1 MILYVVK
8 KIRYGK
14 TAALKEYLLKGE
26 KISFIEASL
35 FFGVGNLW
43 NQIRL
48 IKKDGFIIKSKKV
61 SMAKIVKRLN
71 EKIVCKTPK
80 NLPIKEIEMIE
91 YWISK

>member
-1 MILYVVK
+1 VK
-8 KIRYGK
+8 KIKYGK
-14 TAALKEYLLKGE
+14 TTALKEYLLKGE

-35 FFGVGNLW
+35 LFGVGNLW

-71 EKIVCKTPK
+71 EKILCEPPK
-80 NLPIKEIEMIE
+80 NLPVKEIEMIE
-91 YWISK
+91 YWISE